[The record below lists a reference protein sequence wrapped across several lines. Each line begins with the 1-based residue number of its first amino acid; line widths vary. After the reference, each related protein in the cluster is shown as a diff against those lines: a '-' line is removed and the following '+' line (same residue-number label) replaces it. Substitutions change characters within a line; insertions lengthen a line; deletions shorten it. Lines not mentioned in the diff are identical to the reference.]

1 MTTMAQRVA
10 QLEESET
17 AHSASDHEM
26 TQSVDNTEGE
36 QSSVEKGQRPPKTS
50 AHAVSGANVEKL
62 HLQSTPLPLN
72 WADRNLEE
80 SVDYTAN
87 ITWPEEDEDESRGVK
102 LFKISKRSDE
112 FLGSCFTHSVP
123 NATRRNIRDKFGA
136 PNTPKTACPT
146 LDKVIK
152 TRLSANTK
160 ARDKT
165 LAKQQALL
173 LDAVG
178 PLASILE
185 DASTGELTMK
195 GTVDAVQTAL
205 KLLGNASMNLNRE
218 RRKNVIRDLNTN
230 LEEMA
235 EDDSLFVD
243 AAPQLLGDGFTKKA
257 KERDDEL
264 KCLSQASKKT
274 NTKHSSFFRG
284 GRPYNTN
291 TGSYPSRRG
300 GQNYRGNRGNGKG
313 WYNNRYTPY
322 NKGSPSGTAGWK
334 DQQKK

>member
-1 MTTMAQRVA
+1 MSIFNSAQ
-10 QLEESET
+10 
-17 AHSASDHEM
+17 
-26 TQSVDNTEGE
+26 
-36 QSSVEKGQRPPKTS
+36 
-50 AHAVSGANVEKL
+50 
-62 HLQSTPLPLN
+62 
-72 WADRNLEE
+72 
-80 SVDYTAN
+80 
-87 ITWPEEDEDESRGVK
+87 
-102 LFKISKRSDE
+102 
-112 FLGSCFTHSVP
+112 
-123 NATRRNIRDKFGA
+123 
-136 PNTPKTACPT
+136 NTPKTACPT

-173 LDAVG
+173 LDTVG

-205 KLLGNASMNLNRE
+205 KLLGNASMSLNRE

-257 KERDDEL
+257 KVRDDEL

-291 TGSYPSRRG
+291 TGSYSSRRAARIIG
-300 GQNYRGNRGNGKG
+300 RTDETGKG
-313 WYNNRYTPY
+313 GTTT
-322 NKGSPSGTAGWK
+322 GTARTTKGHHPAQLDGRTSKISERQCVK
-334 DQQKK
+334 DNTCMPLNYSIPFINQLCPKP